1 MIYSGQEDGLD
12 RRLPF
17 FTKDPIQWGSFQKT
31 PFFQNLCDLRHHNK
45 ALRSGKEGGPL
56 VKIPSDKD
64 DRVYAFSREKDGER
78 VVVVINLHKEPCEV
92 TLRPDEHTIGSYLNL
107 FGASTIQVTPDMQL
121 NLKPWEYLVFTN
133 KLQD

>member
-1 MIYSGQEDGLD
+1 M
-12 RRLPF
+12 
-17 FTKDPIQWGSFQKT
+17 
-31 PFFQNLCDLRHHNK
+31 
-45 ALRSGKEGGPL
+45 
-56 VKIPSDKD
+56 
-64 DRVYAFSREKDGER
+64 
-78 VVVVINLHKEPCEV
+78 VVVINMHKEPCEV